1 MNNNQDI
8 DKLFEAARRREADQ
22 RRQQQLS
29 DMIDRLAEDERKAES
44 GKRKAKGGLFWTYAG
59 IAASVLLLASVGL
72 HILSQDST
80 SPSGQPMLAEN
91 GERKAENGLFHA
103 ESADSAEKREN
114 AENVKRKAEKV
125 VAYPS
130 VFPEDA
136 ESLLAEETK
145 NGERSA
151 EGGERKVENV
161 EQEVENVGTYPI
173 VRPENVESLLAEET
187 ENGEVRTENETG
199 SNISHSTSPI
209 VYERT
214 SSRLVCGSGCRPEV
228 RPSQEDSPRFAF
240 TNISSTG
247 TTIGVGTS
255 TF

>member
-8 DKLFEAARRREADQ
+8 DRLFEAARRREADQ

-72 HILSQDST
+72 HILSQDSN
-80 SPSGQPMLAEN
+80 SPSSQPMIAGTKPQPTTAVDSTAGIPATHTDVVVPVLKPHASPILAQS
-91 GERKAENGLFHA
+91 
-103 ESADSAEKREN
+103 ESPVEVQSPESRQDEIEEK
-114 AENVKRKAEKV
+114 
-125 VAYPS
+125 
-130 VFPEDA
+130 
-136 ESLLAEETK
+136 ETAI
-145 NGERSA
+145 ETPTVLPD
-151 EGGERKVENV
+151 E
-161 EQEVENVGTYPI
+161 P
-173 VRPENVESLLAEET
+173 LLAEET
-187 ENGEVRTENETG
+187 ETGNVRTENETG
-199 SNISHSTSPI
+199 SNISHPASPI

-228 RPSQEDSPRFAF
+228 RPSQENSPRFAF

-247 TTIGVGTS
+247 TTIGIGGGE
-255 TF
+255 F

>member
-72 HILSQDST
+72 HILSQDSNSPSQQPMIAGTKTQPTTAVDSTASIPATQTDVVVPVLKPHT
-80 SPSGQPMLAEN
+80 SPILAQSETP
-91 GERKAENGLFHA
+91 AEVQSP
-103 ESADSAEKREN
+103 ESRQNEIEEK
-114 AENVKRKAEKV
+114 
-125 VAYPS
+125 
-130 VFPEDA
+130 
-136 ESLLAEETK
+136 ETAI
-145 NGERSA
+145 ETPTVLPD
-151 EGGERKVENV
+151 E
-161 EQEVENVGTYPI
+161 P
-173 VRPENVESLLAEET
+173 LLAEET
-187 ENGEVRTENETG
+187 ENGNMGTENEAG
-199 SNISHSTSPI
+199 SNISHPTSPI

-255 TF
+255 AF

>member
-8 DKLFEAARRREADQ
+8 EKLFEAARRREADQ

-44 GKRKAKGGLFWTYAG
+44 GKQKAKGGLFWTYAG

-80 SPSGQPMLAEN
+80 SPSSQPMIAGTKTQPTTAVDSTAGIPATQTDVVVPVLKPHTSPILAQSETPV
-91 GERKAENGLFHA
+91 EVQSP
-103 ESADSAEKREN
+103 ESRQDVIEEK
-114 AENVKRKAEKV
+114 
-125 VAYPS
+125 
-130 VFPEDA
+130 
-136 ESLLAEETK
+136 ETAI
-145 NGERSA
+145 E
-151 EGGERKVENV
+151 
-161 EQEVENVGTYPI
+161 TPI
-173 VRPENVESLLAEET
+173 VLPDEPLLAEET

-199 SNISHSTSPI
+199 SNISHPASPI

-247 TTIGVGTS
+247 TTIGIGTS
-255 TF
+255 AF

>member
-29 DMIDRLAEDERKAES
+29 DMIDRLAEGERKAES

-59 IAASVLLLASVGL
+59 IAASILLLASVGL
-72 HILSQDST
+72 HILSQNST
-80 SPSGQPMLAEN
+80 SPSQQQLVAGTKPHPTTAVDSTAGIPATQTDVVVPVLKPHTSPILAQS
-91 GERKAENGLFHA
+91 KTPAEVQSPESRQDEIEEKETAIETATVLPDEPLF
-103 ESADSAEKREN
+103 
-114 AENVKRKAEKV
+114 
-125 VAYPS
+125 
-130 VFPEDA
+130 
-136 ESLLAEETK
+136 
-145 NGERSA
+145 
-151 EGGERKVENV
+151 
-161 EQEVENVGTYPI
+161 
-173 VRPENVESLLAEET
+173 AEET
-187 ENGEVRTENETG
+187 ENGNRGTENET
-199 SNISHSTSPI
+199 NISHPTSPI

-247 TTIGVGTS
+247 TTIGIGTS
-255 TF
+255 AF

>member
-29 DMIDRLAEDERKAES
+29 DMIDRLAEGERKAES

-80 SPSGQPMLAEN
+80 SPSQQQLVAGTKPQPTTAVDTTASIPATQTDVVVPVLKPHTSPILAQSETP
-91 GERKAENGLFHA
+91 AEVQSP
-103 ESADSAEKREN
+103 ESRQDEIEEK
-114 AENVKRKAEKV
+114 
-125 VAYPS
+125 
-130 VFPEDA
+130 
-136 ESLLAEETK
+136 ETAI
-145 NGERSA
+145 ETPTVLPD
-151 EGGERKVENV
+151 E
-161 EQEVENVGTYPI
+161 P
-173 VRPENVESLLAEET
+173 LLAEET
-187 ENGEVRTENETG
+187 ENGDMGTEDESDASNS
-199 SNISHSTSPI
+199 SNISHPTSPI

-247 TTIGVGTS
+247 TTFGIGGGS
-255 TF
+255 F

>member
-1 MNNNQDI
+1 MNNNTDI

-44 GKRKAKGGLFWTYAG
+44 GERKARGGLFWTYAG

-72 HILSQDST
+72 HILSQDSNSPSQQPMIAGTKPQLTTAVDSTASIPATQTDVVVPVLKQHT
-80 SPSGQPMLAEN
+80 SPILVQSETPAEVQSP
-91 GERKAENGLFHA
+91 
-103 ESADSAEKREN
+103 ESRQDEIEEK
-114 AENVKRKAEKV
+114 
-125 VAYPS
+125 
-130 VFPEDA
+130 
-136 ESLLAEETK
+136 ETAI
-145 NGERSA
+145 ETPT
-151 EGGERKVENV
+151 VL
-161 EQEVENVGTYPI
+161 PD
-173 VRPENVESLLAEET
+173 ESLLAEET
-187 ENGEVRTENETG
+187 ENGDMGTEDESDASNS
-199 SNISHSTSPI
+199 SNISHPASPI

-247 TTIGVGTS
+247 TTIGIGGNS
-255 TF
+255 F

>member
-44 GKRKAKGGLFWTYAG
+44 GVRKAKGGLFWTYAG

-80 SPSGQPMLAEN
+80 SPSSQPMIAGTKPQPTTAVDSTAGIPATQTDVVVPVLKPHTSPILAQSETP
-91 GERKAENGLFHA
+91 AEVQSP
-103 ESADSAEKREN
+103 ESRQDEIEEK
-114 AENVKRKAEKV
+114 
-125 VAYPS
+125 
-130 VFPEDA
+130 
-136 ESLLAEETK
+136 ETAI
-145 NGERSA
+145 ETPTVLPD
-151 EGGERKVENV
+151 E
-161 EQEVENVGTYPI
+161 P
-173 VRPENVESLLAEET
+173 LLAEET
-187 ENGEVRTENETG
+187 ENGNMGTENEAG

-247 TTIGVGTS
+247 TTIGIGGGE
-255 TF
+255 F

>member
-22 RRQQQLS
+22 HRQQQLS

-44 GKRKAKGGLFWTYAG
+44 RERKAKGGLFWTYAG

-80 SPSGQPMLAEN
+80 SPSQQQLVAGTKPQPTTAVDSTAGIPATQTDVVVPVLKPHTSPILAQSETP
-91 GERKAENGLFHA
+91 AEVQSP
-103 ESADSAEKREN
+103 ESRQDEIEEK
-114 AENVKRKAEKV
+114 
-125 VAYPS
+125 
-130 VFPEDA
+130 
-136 ESLLAEETK
+136 ETAI
-145 NGERSA
+145 ETPTVLPD
-151 EGGERKVENV
+151 E
-161 EQEVENVGTYPI
+161 P
-173 VRPENVESLLAEET
+173 LLAEET
-187 ENGEVRTENETG
+187 ENGNMGTENET
-199 SNISHSTSPI
+199 NISHSTSPI

-247 TTIGVGTS
+247 TTIGIGGGS
-255 TF
+255 F